1 VWPSPPSGLAPGSS
15 GLSESSRSSALRLVM
30 AAALVDYL
38 GVGMM
43 RTLIPFYAKRLVSTA
58 GGASGG
64 SVGVVSTATL
74 LGQLESAYG
83 VGQLCGASVMGWV
96 SDVAGRRTVLLITF
110 LGSALGYTVAGLAG
124 SPAMLLY
131 SRLPVGVA
139 KQTVTVARAVI
150 ADCSEA
156 GVARSVWMARLTAA
170 CGVGY
175 SIGPVAGSWLA
186 EESGSDVLPAFVT
199 AAIFCVLFVVVLL
212 YLPETGEST
221 SVHVSRAPACE
232 VVVERVGLSSRLARR
247 VHGPVTRRPS
257 TSLRWRRRRRR
268 RRGGGDAG
276 AVGILAL
283 RAAAQRGGRIR

>member
-199 AAIFCVLFVVVLL
+199 
-212 YLPETGEST
+212 
-221 SVHVSRAPACE
+221 
-232 VVVERVGLSSRLARR
+232 
-247 VHGPVTRRPS
+247 
-257 TSLRWRRRRRR
+257 SLRWRRRRRR